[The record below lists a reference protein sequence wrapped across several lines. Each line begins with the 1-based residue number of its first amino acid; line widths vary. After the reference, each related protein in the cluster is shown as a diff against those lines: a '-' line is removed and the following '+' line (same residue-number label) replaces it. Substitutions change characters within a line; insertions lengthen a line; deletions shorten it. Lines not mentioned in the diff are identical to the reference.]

1 MMRVIIIIGICVLV
15 TYILFSVCKYY
26 FMYGIIDAEY
36 KKFKELT
43 FNYPTERLHCLY
55 TNLEQAENR
64 LKKMIDADINVL
76 STQTESDN
84 VSFWRDE
91 INKDRQLLS
100 RFQNMMKEIKQELDR
115 REFFHSSW

>member
-1 MMRVIIIIGICVLV
+1 MMGVIIIGICVLV